1 MKTTEIEAAVH
12 AYIEDNIAVLDG
24 GKTAYHIAAANA
36 DAEAL
41 RILIEHSN
49 DNINAKD
56 DSGST
61 PLLYLSM
68 IRADSTLATEE
79 EIGESA
85 RLLLENG
92 ARVTRSGNNTTALI
106 EACRY
111 AHLSIVEAMIDSGAR
126 LTGTTAQGL
135 NALHVAA
142 EAAGLASGNI
152 KAAETRIVDFGNTWY
167 PDSMKKMTYED
178 LERARKREERVL
190 GIIRLLLES
199 GQIDPEDRS
208 DSGKT
213 PFDTAMELKGKKAS
227 ALLKGLDPD
236 NPHDAATGGMD
247 IFQALR
253 MNDNEAVKAILEDN
267 PDLGEECSCRDMHD
281 FIGLPPLSASLAWM
295 NTEAALMLLEAGAN
309 PVPLNT
315 EGRSSAFSVLLKS
328 AGSDAHGWER
338 AEPVLESFLAHG
350 WDPEKSVD
358 RFGESALSLA
368 CTDADETG
376 LEFIKYLVKHG
387 ADVNARDDRGRTPLM
402 KLFGERH
409 IMNRALDALEILLD
423 KGADMNAADNDGN
436 TVLHYI
442 ADSSSRNEAKDALE
456 ILLDYGDV
464 DAEAVNNDGKTAL
477 DNAQYWENESLIKL
491 ILSLTI

>member
-12 AYIEDNIAVLDG
+12 AYIEDNNAVLDG

-152 KAAETRIVDFGNTWY
+152 KAAET
-167 PDSMKKMTYED
+167 TYED

-247 IFQALR
+247 IFQALW

-267 PDLGEECSCRDMHD
+267 PDLGEECSCRDMHG

-295 NTEAALMLLEAGAN
+295 NTEAALMLLDAGAD

-315 EGRSSAFSVLLKS
+315 EGRLSAFSVLLKS

-376 LEFIKYLVKHG
+376 VEFIKYLVRHG
-387 ADVNARDDRGRTPLM
+387 ADVNARDNRGRTPLM
-402 KLFGERH
+402 KLFGERY

-442 ADSSSRNEAKDALE
+442 ADSSSCNEAKEALE